1 MRNKREYVADD
12 VEAFV
17 EKNIARARPIS
28 TSDAK
33 ARCARAAAD
42 RKDAALARKALSGG
56 GLDLKRLDTLARE
69 RAKARRARLVEQ
81 RRQAV
86 AASAAVEK
94 RLTGL
99 TPVLPA
105 DPMNVIIDRVTFIRS
120 FADAGV
126 VTDSHIGSL
135 DSWAKYK
142 FKPSTGAIS
151 KTGTGRLSFFVL
163 WQNPRTDAIVANVG
177 ARLRV
182 NAHLS
187 VDAEWNGV
195 AAWFIGGSEA
205 RATVRARTT
214 VWAMWDSSVQ
224 AIVSDLILGSAG
236 ATGGFFG
243 GDDST
248 SFAFNQFIPG
258 SGFFIPG
265 QAFVLIEVSLLT
277 EYQLTSGSLDLD
289 AASGSFK
296 VAVPHLIVAVA

>member
-1 MRNKREYVADD
+1 MKKKREYVTDE
-12 VEAFV
+12 VEALI
-17 EKNIARARPIS
+17 EKNIARARPIP

-33 ARCARAAAD
+33 ARRTRAEAN

-56 GLDLKRLDTLARE
+56 GLDLKRLDTLAHE
-69 RAKARRARLVEQ
+69 RAKARRARTAEQ
-81 RRQAV
+81 RRRAV
-86 AASAAVEK
+86 EASAAVDR

-142 FKPSTGAIS
+142 LKPSSGAIT
-151 KTGTGRLSFFVL
+151 KTGLGRLSFFVL
-163 WQNPRTDAIVANVG
+163 WQNPRTEAIVANVG
-177 ARLRV
+177 PRVHV

-187 VDAEWNGV
+187 VDADWNGV

-258 SGFFIPG
+258 SGFFVPA
-265 QAFVLIEVSLLT
+265 QASVLIEVSLLT

-289 AASGSFK
+289 AASGAFK
-296 VAVPHLIVAVA
+296 VAVPHLIITVT